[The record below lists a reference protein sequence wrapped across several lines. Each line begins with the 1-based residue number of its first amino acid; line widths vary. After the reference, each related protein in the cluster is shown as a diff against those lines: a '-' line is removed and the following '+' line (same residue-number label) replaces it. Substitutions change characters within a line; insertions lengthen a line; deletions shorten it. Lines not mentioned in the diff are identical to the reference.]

1 MRLGIG
7 LTMLAVLGFVLYPW
21 YLLWGWP
28 LLVVSGRRRLVV
40 ISSLLAAAFT
50 LANLWPQRREV
61 DALWRGSAEDRVLVT
76 VGCLLVVIAL
86 AVIGLQLRRSW
97 PGSEQVATADGVPTG
112 IGGVQ
117 AHPTIGI
124 EDPRPFVS
132 DWRTQRKGRAP
143 ADSQEDVAAMS
154 DVHDE
159 PLRIG
164 TGDGTTI
171 RQRPSVIDLIE

>member
-117 AHPTIGI
+117 AHPSIGV
-124 EDPRPFVS
+124 EDPGPLVP
-132 DWRTQRKGRAP
+132 DGRTQDEGRTPPDAQEYVPAAP
-143 ADSQEDVAAMS
+143 DV
-154 DVHDE
+154 DGE
-159 PLRIG
+159 PVRSLPDDRAV
-164 TGDGTTI
+164 
-171 RQRPSVIDLIE
+171 RERSSVIDFVK